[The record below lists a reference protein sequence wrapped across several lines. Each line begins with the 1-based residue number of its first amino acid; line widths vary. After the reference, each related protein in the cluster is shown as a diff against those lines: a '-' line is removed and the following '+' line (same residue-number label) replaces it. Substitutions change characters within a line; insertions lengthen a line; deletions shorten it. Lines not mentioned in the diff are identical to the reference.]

1 MDLTIAGESV
11 VTDSALPR
19 RSPSLSSEP
28 RTLASPVVPPGPQS
42 PGLQEPQS
50 PVGEDADCFLLQ
62 NTVFSIEDWEHFL
75 RKDKNLGHIWK
86 KAAEREVQQRLLRCL
101 IIAVALLGLLGGIV
115 SEQLGLW
122 SLRAAVGQ
130 ALETVTQQ
138 VARLSG
144 TLIAPEA
151 VGGRNQEQQEA
162 PLSRQALPATTYG
175 NKKANTEIAVTPS
188 PQRRARQAEGNE
200 LLAPSGAVS
209 GAPATPDPL
218 LPNGQSSTTA
228 LAQRV
233 GEEKAA
239 WSCSDSAAR

>member
-1 MDLTIAGESV
+1 V
-11 VTDSALPR
+11 R
-19 RSPSLSSEP
+19 
-28 RTLASPVVPPGPQS
+28 
-42 PGLQEPQS
+42 
-50 PVGEDADCFLLQ
+50 EDADGFLLQ
-62 NTVFSIEDWEHFL
+62 NTVFSMEDWENFL
-75 RKDKNLGHIWK
+75 RKDKQLGHIWK
-86 KAAEREVQQRLLRCL
+86 KAAVREAQQHLLRFL
-101 IIAVALLGLLGGIV
+101 IIAVVLLGLLGGIV
-115 SEQLGLW
+115 SAQLGLW
-122 SLRAAVGQ
+122 SLRAAVGH

-162 PLSRQALPATTYG
+162 PLSSQALPATTYG
-175 NKKANTEIAVTPS
+175 NKKANTGIAVTPS

-233 GEEKAA
+233 GEEKAYTVKKVVVIRSGDTLPKILLREYGEYTKSIVA
-239 WSCSDSAAR
+239 LVIEVNPGLRNITRLEVGQRLILPERPE